1 MSMCS
6 QRPAQL
12 KGFLYTRRSATREIG
27 ELLESLGHNPIEAMV
42 QMATDP
48 EASLELR
55 GRMNAELAHYVYPKR
70 KAVEVAG
77 DQEAPLV
84 PSRVVVQICSDPAG
98 ASRVSR
104 WMTSPPR
111 NSLPKCYQLSQVEN
125 LPLTSC

>member
-55 GRMNAELAHYVYPKR
+55 GRMNAEVGTMSIRSAKR
-70 KAVEVAG
+70 LK
-77 DQEAPLV
+77 
-84 PSRVVVQICSDPAG
+84 SRATPNKRC
-98 ASRVSR
+98 
-104 WMTSPPR
+104 
-111 NSLPKCYQLSQVEN
+111 
-125 LPLTSC
+125 